1 MTRVRTVGLIWGMVL
16 GIVLTAGGA
25 ALAEAPSK
33 AAATCKWSDVNKLK
47 THVQK
52 HITYPAD
59 GKAVKAACKKEMPDE
74 FSKEERACFE
84 SKVDDS
90 AQFKS
95 AADVLKLLG
104 VD

>member
-16 GIVLTAGGA
+16 GIVLVAGGA

-33 AAATCKWSDVNKLK
+33 AAAACKWSDVNKLK

-59 GKAVKAACKKEMPDE
+59 GKAVKAACKKEMPKNNLNALLAPGV
-74 FSKEERACFE
+74 SRVRLWA
-84 SKVDDS
+84 
-90 AQFKS
+90 S
-95 AADVLKLLG
+95 AAFRMASAWVG
-104 VD
+104 